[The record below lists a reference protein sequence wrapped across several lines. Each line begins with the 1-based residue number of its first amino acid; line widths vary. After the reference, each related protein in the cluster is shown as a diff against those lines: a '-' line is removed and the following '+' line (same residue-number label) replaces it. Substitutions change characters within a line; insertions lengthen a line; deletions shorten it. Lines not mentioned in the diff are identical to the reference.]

1 VQAAVI
7 GKIRYVDES
16 PMGRHQRKS
25 RVAFAQGCGVLRH
38 QGMRAIVGTAL
49 SGANPRAPLRAA
61 AALLLAALA
70 GCASSQAE
78 LVGRARPAI
87 SPDQVRIY
95 LQPPESKYEQIA
107 NLAAS
112 SRGSF
117 TLTSA
122 GQTDKVIERLKQRA
136 AQLGANGLLLYG
148 VGNQTSRAVGAAV
161 NVEDETTHSP
171 YGLGVGAWGFFYRM
185 SGEGMAIYVE
195 PK

>member
-1 VQAAVI
+1 VSDAPNPPAALGAAV
-7 GKIRYVDES
+7 
-16 PMGRHQRKS
+16 
-25 RVAFAQGCGVLRH
+25 
-38 QGMRAIVGTAL
+38 AL
-49 SGANPRAPLRAA
+49 TI
-61 AALLLAALA
+61 AALA

-78 LVGRARPAI
+78 LVGHPRPAI

-95 LQPPESKYEQIA
+95 LQPPDSKYEQIA
-107 NLAAS
+107 DLAAS

-136 AQLGANGLLLYG
+136 AKLGANGLLLYG
-148 VGNQTSRAVGAAV
+148 VGSQTSRSVGAGV
-161 NVEDETTHSP
+161 NVEDESTHSP